1 MRISDWSSDVC
12 SSDLHGYIVGAFN
25 LVLATSDGGEHWMPW
40 LDRSD
45 NPKAYH
51 LYAIR
56 QVGGSIYAV
65 GEQGLVL
72 KLDADAQRLRALAL
86 PYGGTLFGITGDDAG
101 VIVYGLR
108 GHAWRSTDHG
118 ASWQALDTHLDASLS
133 AATTFDHRIMQ
144 IGQTGQVLISSD
156 GGRHGK
162 AG

>member
-1 MRISDWSSDVC
+1 
-12 SSDLHGYIVGAFN
+12 
-25 LVLATSDGGEHWMPW
+25 MPW

-101 VIVYGLR
+101 VIVYGLP

-118 ASWQALDTHLDASLS
+118 ARWQARSEE
-133 AATTFDHRIMQ
+133 RQ
-144 IGQTGQVLISSD
+144 G
-156 GGRHGK
+156 GK
-162 AG
+162 AGVSTCMYRCSQ

>member
-108 GHAWRSTDHG
+108 GDRNG
-118 ASWQALDTHLDASLS
+118 VVLGKRVLDSVN
-133 AATTFDHRIMQ
+133 R
-144 IGQTGQVLISSD
+144 
-156 GGRHGK
+156 GGR
-162 AG
+162 